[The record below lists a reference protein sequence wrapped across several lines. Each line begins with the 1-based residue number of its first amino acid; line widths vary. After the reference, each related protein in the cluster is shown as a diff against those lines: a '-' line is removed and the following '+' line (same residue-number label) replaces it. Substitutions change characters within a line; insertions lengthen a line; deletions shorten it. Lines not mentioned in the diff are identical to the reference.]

1 MPDATNPGEVDQGEF
16 ANAWTRFVRVARRLL
31 AGVPSERVLDPFMT
45 LRDSALDAAESSR
58 MARELQNA
66 WLALHDPTAT
76 PDLAHLL
83 LWEVQA
89 FPEAV
94 EIAEAEGKEGEKP
107 LLNKKRLLRLGKTA
121 LDSVRD
127 ILDNLPPLAKGI
139 LTVLSEVFDIFLGD

>member
-1 MPDATNPGEVDQGEF
+1 
-16 ANAWTRFVRVARRLL
+16 
-31 AGVPSERVLDPFMT
+31 
-45 LRDSALDAAESSR
+45 

-66 WLALHDPTAT
+66 WLALHDPTVT

-89 FPEAV
+89 FPAAV
-94 EIAEAEGKEGEKP
+94 EISEAEGKEGEKP